1 MAMRLALTVCAIVLG
16 VAPCASGQAAPAQ
29 AAEPVE
35 WSFSA
40 ATYVYFVPD
49 DSNYAQPTFTAD
61 RGALHLEARYNYEDL
76 ETGSVWAGYNF
87 SGGEKVAWEFTPMFG
102 GVFGTTAGVAPAYK
116 GSLSWWKLEFAS
128 EGEYVIDVEDSSASF
143 FYNWSELTI
152 APAGWWRIG
161 VVTQRT
167 RVYATE
173 RDLQRGLVVGF
184 GHKNVD
190 AAIYVFNPDDSK
202 PVVTVAVTVGF

>member
-1 MAMRLALTVCAIVLG
+1 MAMRLALAVGAIVLG
-16 VAPCASGQAAPAQ
+16 GAPCASGQAVAPAQ

-61 RGALHLEARYNYEDL
+61 RGRLHLEARYNYEDL

-102 GVFGTTAGVAPAYK
+102 GVFGTNNPRGGRLSPGQVLARSVARGIGGEAARNLTKSLGGGASGRVAGQILR
-116 GSLSWWKLEFAS
+116 GTL
-128 EGEYVIDVEDSSASF
+128 G
-143 FYNWSELTI
+143 
-152 APAGWWRIG
+152 G
-161 VVTQRT
+161 VLR
-167 RVYATE
+167 R
-173 RDLQRGLVVGF
+173 
-184 GHKNVD
+184 
-190 AAIYVFNPDDSK
+190 
-202 PVVTVAVTVGF
+202 

>member
-1 MAMRLALTVCAIVLG
+1 MAMRLALAACAIVLG
-16 VAPCASGQAAPAQ
+16 GATCAPGQPAPAQ
-29 AAEPVE
+29 AVEPVE
-35 WSFSA
+35 WSLAA

-61 RGALHLEARYNYEDL
+61 RGALHLEARYNYEDR

-116 GSLSWWKLEFAS
+116 GSLSWWNLEFAS
-128 EGEYVIDVEDSSASF
+128 EGEYVIDIDDSSASF

-161 VVTQRT
+161 LVTQRT
-167 RVYATE
+167 RVYATD
-173 RDLQRGLVVGF
+173 RDIQRGLVVGF
-184 GHKNVD
+184 GHKSVD
-190 AAIYVFNPDDSK
+190 AAVYVFNPDDSK

>member
-1 MAMRLALTVCAIVLG
+1 MAMRLALAVCAIVLG
-16 VAPCASGQAAPAQ
+16 GAPCASGQAAPAQ

-40 ATYVYFVPD
+40 AAYVYFVPD

-61 RGALHLEARYNYEDL
+61 RGGLHLEARYNYEDR

-102 GVFGTTAGVAPAYK
+102 GVFGTTAGVAPAYR

-128 EGEYVIDVEDSSASF
+128 EGEYVLDVDDSSASF

-161 VVTQRT
+161 LVTQRT
-167 RVYATE
+167 RVYATD
-173 RDLQRGLVVGF
+173 RDIQRGLVVGF
-184 GHKNVD
+184 GHKSVD
-190 AAIYVFNPDDSK
+190 AAVYVFNPDDSK